1 MLLPIGGG
9 FAILEAK
16 YLFSFISWIAMI
28 VVGIL
33 VVLFAISNRST
44 VMLELWPLPYL
55 IPFPFYGAV
64 LIAAI
69 LGFLG
74 GAVVAWFSGGRT
86 RRKAR
91 NARQK
96 ASGLEKNLVKL
107 REKIEEMES
116 HSK

>member
-1 MLLPIGGG
+1 ML
-9 FAILEAK
+9 
-16 YLFSFISWIAMI
+16 
-28 VVGIL
+28 VVGVL

-64 LIAAI
+64 LISAI
-69 LGFLG
+69 VGFLG
-74 GAVVAWFSGGRT
+74 GAIVAWFSAGRT

-91 NARQK
+91 SAAQK
-96 ASGLEKNLVKL
+96 ASGLEKNLAKL
-107 REKIEEMES
+107 REKIEELES

>member
-1 MLLPIGGG
+1 
-9 FAILEAK
+9 
-16 YLFSFISWIAMI
+16 MI
-28 VVGIL
+28 VVGIV

-44 VMLELWPLPYL
+44 VMLELWPLPYF

-74 GAVVAWFSGGRT
+74 GAIVTWFSSGRT

-91 NARQK
+91 NAAQK

-107 REKIEEMES
+107 REKIEELENR
-116 HSK
+116 SK

>member
-1 MLLPIGGG
+1 MV
-9 FAILEAK
+9 
-16 YLFSFISWIAMI
+16 

-44 VMLELWPLPYL
+44 VILELWPLPYFV
-55 IPFPFYGAV
+55 PFPFYGAV

-74 GAVVAWFSGGRT
+74 GAIIAWFSLGRT

-91 NARQK
+91 KAAQK

-107 REKIEEMES
+107 REKIEEIES
-116 HSK
+116 RSN